1 MRINFIQNHLYY
13 NQPNPNSSPTFS
25 AQGKPLTLKYI
36 VEKRSNL
43 LPARVLEN
51 VKKCLLTPTPESKS
65 LLTLHRETYAPLLEC
80 KTLDEVKSLYP
91 EFKDI
96 KDEIIFK
103 RPNSTYAKSFTERI
117 QNENFALKML
127 QEIWA
132 NLKNKDDIAKEYG
145 MNSRSSLDWALG
157 QINFIPLSSN
167 YKKILVASDAEGNK
181 TIADKTRAWNA
192 LHPDLMYAHNK
203 KAAQG
208 CKTEQYREAQSE
220 RIKKY
225 DIEHPE
231 RREKISNALKEGW
244 QKCPEVRKAISEFSK
259 NESSFL
265 KNALAKKSTNKKI
278 TEKEERAI
286 AGFYKRFWD
295 THPELKAVY
304 AEARKGCKG

>member
-65 LLTLHRETYAPLLEC
+65 LLALHRETYAPLLEC

-127 QEIWA
+127 QEIYY
-132 NLKNKDDIAKEYG
+132 LLRLLY
-145 MNSRSSLDWALG
+145 
-157 QINFIPLSSN
+157 F
-167 YKKILVASDAEGNK
+167 
-181 TIADKTRAWNA
+181 
-192 LHPDLMYAHNK
+192 
-203 KAAQG
+203 
-208 CKTEQYREAQSE
+208 
-220 RIKKY
+220 
-225 DIEHPE
+225 
-231 RREKISNALKEGW
+231 
-244 QKCPEVRKAISEFSK
+244 
-259 NESSFL
+259 
-265 KNALAKKSTNKKI
+265 
-278 TEKEERAI
+278 
-286 AGFYKRFWD
+286 
-295 THPELKAVY
+295 
-304 AEARKGCKG
+304 